1 MRKLMTLAGAGLF
14 ALVGMA
20 GAPAAQA
27 ATGGAACQLTGTA
40 SFSPGLQGTPPGAP
54 FTYSFTG
61 TLSGCQ
67 SSDSTLTGGTISAT
81 GSGANNLCEGGTT
94 AGTATVTWGN
104 GQTSTLSFT
113 TASAGA
119 LVTVQET
126 VKSGEFSGDSGIGA
140 LAFTVADPTQCGPTG
155 TGVSTASFQGVT
167 AVGSPA

>member
-1 MRKLMTLAGAGLF
+1 MRRLMFLAGAGVLAVVGF
-14 ALVGMA
+14 AW
-20 GAPAAQA
+20 APAAGA

-40 SFSPGLQGTPPGAP
+40 SFSPGLQGTPPGSA
-54 FTYSFTG
+54 FTYSFSG

-67 SSDSTLTGGTISAT
+67 SSDSSLSGGTIKAT

-94 AGTATVTWGN
+94 AGTATVTWNN
-104 GQTSTLSFT
+104 GQTSAISFT

-126 VKSGEFSGDSGIGA
+126 VTSGEFSGDSGIGA

-155 TGVSTASFQGVT
+155 TGVSSASFQGVT